1 VSDGQFIK
9 FPPPSDFFVTS
20 SSTLGNIPF
29 SVVMDTG
36 SADLWVRADTPLPDS
51 QSLGGPIRITYGT
64 GSVIGLIKTIDVEFA
79 GFNITNQV
87 YIEAPS
93 ASITDIPEDGI
104 IGLGPSAGS
113 HIFATLAGM
122 KNATPPVTR
131 ISGLNSSAP
140 TYFTTMY
147 AFHWTNL
154 FTLT

>member
-1 VSDGQFIK
+1 LS
-9 FPPPSDFFVTS
+9 FPSLSDFVAAS

-36 SADLWVRADTPLPDS
+36 SADLWVRADTPLPNS
-51 QSLGGPIRITYGT
+51 QSLGGPIGITYGK
-64 GSVIGLIKTIDVEFA
+64 GSVIGPIKTIDVEFA
-79 GFNITNQV
+79 GFDITNQV

-93 ASITDIPEDGI
+93 ANITDISDDGI

-113 HIFATLAGM
+113 RILATLAGV

-131 ISGLNSSAP
+131 ISGLNTSAP

-147 AFHWTNL
+147 ASYSTTNL
-154 FTLT
+154 LTLT